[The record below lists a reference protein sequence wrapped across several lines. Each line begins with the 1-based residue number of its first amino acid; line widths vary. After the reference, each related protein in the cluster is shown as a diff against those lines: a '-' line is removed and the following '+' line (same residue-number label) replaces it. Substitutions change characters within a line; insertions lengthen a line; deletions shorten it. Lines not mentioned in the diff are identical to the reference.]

1 MIEEFKNI
9 KTGKKDL
16 RNFGLIFAFLLTL
29 IASFLLWR
37 GRDNAE
43 ILFIISAVFLLSSLA
58 LPKIL
63 IPIYKPWMFIA
74 LAIGW
79 FITRIIIIVLFYV
92 VVTPIGVIMRLVKK
106 DFLSLEFNDNIDSY
120 WVRKKIVKFDKSK
133 YENQY

>member
-9 KTGKKDL
+9 KTGKKNL

-29 IASFLLWR
+29 IASYLLWR
-37 GRDNAE
+37 GKDNAE
-43 ILFIISAVFLLSSLA
+43 ILFILSAVFLLSSLA